1 MIGTCDFTHP
11 SRMDVKISWVYEL
24 HYAMRYEQVQ
34 YLHYT
39 AGGILSPRKHS
50 AEIEGKKKNK
60 LKEH

>member
-11 SRMDVKISWVYEL
+11 SKMDVKISWVYEL
-24 HYAMRYEQVQ
+24 HYAVMYEWVQ

-39 AGGILSPRKHS
+39 AGGILSTVLKFKGGG
-50 AEIEGKKKNK
+50 GKNNK